1 MSTQNKPNVTI
12 NKVELLQL
20 LMNIESSTF
29 VNLVTE
35 TKVRMNKTNNPYFDK
50 VIKRNKC
57 TYLVGND
64 YEKRVNSNEVKEGL
78 EGDFKSEEMK
88 GKKHISKCVCVD
100 TKTESVHYLMVERFD
115 EVKPQKTEYICEGS
129 PIEKQLFETYMTKV
143 YESNKQEQERKVMV
157 ITPKLDSIKEITLN
171 GTHYIIEG

>member
-1 MSTQNKPNVTI
+1 MTTEKKSVKI

-20 LMNIESSTF
+20 LVGIEKSTF
-29 VNLVTE
+29 INLVTE

-64 YEKRVNSNEVKEGL
+64 YEKRVNNNEVKEGL

-115 EVKPQKTEYICEGS
+115 EVTPQKTEYIFEGNG
-129 PIEKQLFETYMTKV
+129 IDKQLFESYMTKV
-143 YESNKQEQERKVMV
+143 YESKKQEQDRKVMV
-157 ITPKLDSIKEITLN
+157 ITPKLDSIKEMSLE
-171 GTHYIIEG
+171 GTHYIVEE

>member
-1 MSTQNKPNVTI
+1 MSTQNKPQVTI

-64 YEKRVNSNEVKEGL
+64 YETRVHVNEEKEGL

-129 PIEKQLFETYMTKV
+129 PIEKQLFESYMTKV
-143 YESNKQEQERKVMV
+143 YESKKQEQDRKVMV